1 MPILI
6 KYKTPE
12 ISSGIEKYKSADI
25 TLNAAIPIQKNIRE
39 NFFNGDII
47 EDAYTILKGNKKRN
61 NLKLK

>member
-1 MPILI
+1 M
-6 KYKTPE
+6 K
-12 ISSGIEKYKSADI
+12 KYKSADI